1 MVKTYISLGSNMGD
15 RKKYLKQALE
25 MMNKL
30 DDIRVVKVSRLYET
44 APVGKTDQN
53 WFLNAVVQLETSL
66 SPEALLKALQNIEHT
81 LDRKRDIRWGPRTID
96 LDIIA
101 YGQIERTGPLLTIP
115 HPRAHQRAFVL
126 MPLSDIEP
134 SFSFPNGEKV
144 SSLLATLENSEQKV
158 LFFGTIDGMM

>member
-1 MVKTYISLGSNMGD
+1 MAKTYISLGSNMGD

-66 SPEALLKALQNIEHT
+66 SPEALLKVLQNIEHA